1 MASPIKDS
9 KLKPKMPGMPQL
21 IVDPKPG
28 NRVGPNPPGN
38 RVGPNPPK
46 PRLKP
51 GTEKPYPMPG
61 IIDMGPNLPK
71 PRVKPGIPNG
81 LTVSKVY
88 KTY

>member
-1 MASPIKDS
+1 M
-9 KLKPKMPGMPQL
+9 PKMPGMPQL

-28 NRVGPNPPGN
+28 VF
-38 RVGPNPPK
+38 
-46 PRLKP
+46 
-51 GTEKPYPMPG
+51 
-61 IIDMGPNLPK
+61 DMGPKPPK